1 MKLDVIFAAD
11 ALRPPLT
18 GIGRYTYELARR
30 VRCHEDIERLRYF
43 SSGRWVSDPL
53 GAMETSDHVSI
64 SLNRKKAA
72 LRDRLAGS
80 RIAVRVYERLAP
92 AIFEWRLRGNEKSVY
107 HSPNYIVPP
116 FKGRTVSTVHDL
128 SHIIC
133 PQFHP
138 RARVEYMNMALGD
151 SLARTN
157 HVITVSETVRQ
168 EVLAHGLMPPE
179 QVTAIHLAAGSDF
192 FPHSSKMLEPAMTA
206 LGLRA
211 GEYSLFV
218 GTVEPR
224 KNVERLVQAYG
235 MLPERMR
242 SDWPLVIAG
251 ARGWNSDSI
260 HACIEK
266 AQAQG
271 WARYISYVDQS
282 WLPALYAGA
291 RLMAYPSLYEGF
303 GLPIVEALASGT
315 PVLTSR
321 VSCMPEVAGGAAWL
335 VDPLDLEEIS
345 HGLEVCLADERW
357 QEQARA
363 LGLARSAQFSWE
375 KCAERTVGIY
385 ARVAQLV

>member
-1 MKLDVIFAAD
+1 
-11 ALRPPLT
+11 
-18 GIGRYTYELARR
+18 
-30 VRCHEDIERLRYF
+30 
-43 SSGRWVSDPL
+43 
-53 GAMETSDHVSI
+53 
-64 SLNRKKAA
+64 
-72 LRDRLAGS
+72 
-80 RIAVRVYERLAP
+80 
-92 AIFEWRLRGNEKSVY
+92 
-107 HSPNYIVPP
+107 
-116 FKGRTVSTVHDL
+116 
-128 SHIIC
+128 
-133 PQFHP
+133 
-138 RARVEYMNMALGD
+138 
-151 SLARTN
+151 
-157 HVITVSETVRQ
+157 
-168 EVLAHGLMPPE
+168 
-179 QVTAIHLAAGSDF
+179 
-192 FPHSSKMLEPAMTA
+192 MTA

-335 VDPLDLEEIS
+335 VDCVFRRIVTADFGIVTAHFGHRDRAFIS
-345 HGLEVCLADERW
+345 AHRDRPF
-357 QEQARA
+357 RDRDRPFR
-363 LGLARSAQFSWE
+363 RS
-375 KCAERTVGIY
+375 
-385 ARVAQLV
+385 